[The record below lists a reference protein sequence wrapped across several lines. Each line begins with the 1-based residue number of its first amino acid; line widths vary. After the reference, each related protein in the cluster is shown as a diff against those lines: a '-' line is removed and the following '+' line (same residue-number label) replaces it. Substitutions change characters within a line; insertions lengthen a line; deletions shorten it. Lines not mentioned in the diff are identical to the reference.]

1 MRIPHAPEVK
11 GDARDGLGQP
21 EIGVAE
27 VVKLRATVRICPSA
41 PIDET
46 KFDVFQAV
54 EAKPDE
60 AVINR
65 GCRVVTAYV
74 PNVGGSSSGD

>member
-1 MRIPHAPEVK
+1 V
-11 GDARDGLGQP
+11 
-21 EIGVAE
+21 E

-46 KFDVFQAV
+46 EFDVFQAV

-60 AVINR
+60 
-65 GCRVVTAYV
+65 
-74 PNVGGSSSGD
+74 VGIKGGVEW